1 MVRLTWLNI
10 LNEPTGHSRTVLHLR
25 SCWLYHYRLSFV
37 HRHKKCP
44 LNAPLGGKELQQ
56 TAMDAHEHQLFDNL
70 LWWLVTLTIFVHCQR
85 LIAKKLAEFFSFHC
99 GIRPFYTACCFDEL
113 SRGFVSCH
121 LSASFRKRFPQR
133 HNSNLYAKIN
143 DHGVRRGNMG
153 RILTQWRCPV
163 LSRVALDLPY
173 WAMCLAPYHLIR
185 MAIEMARKT
194 GASIN

>member
-56 TAMDAHEHQLFDNL
+56 TAMDGHEHQLFDNL

-113 SRGFVSCH
+113 SRGFVSC
-121 LSASFRKRFPQR
+121 LLNASFRKRFRNATTRFSGQKSMTMASAGAIWGEYFP
-133 HNSNLYAKIN
+133 NGGI
-143 DHGVRRGNMG
+143 
-153 RILTQWRCPV
+153 QW
-163 LSRVALDLPY
+163 LL
-173 WAMCLAPYHLIR
+173 M
-185 MAIEMARKT
+185 
-194 GASIN
+194 